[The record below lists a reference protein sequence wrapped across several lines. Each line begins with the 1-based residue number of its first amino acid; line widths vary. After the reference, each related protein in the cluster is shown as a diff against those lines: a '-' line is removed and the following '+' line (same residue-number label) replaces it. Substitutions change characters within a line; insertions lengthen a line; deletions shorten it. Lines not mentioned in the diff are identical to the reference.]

1 MQPSDNPTRYD
12 GGPLHPAMVEYKPV
26 FGSVVLDID
35 GDTADVVFLDHGGPL
50 GLTADY
56 VVTDTYRLV
65 K

>member
-1 MQPSDNPTRYD
+1 
-12 GGPLHPAMVEYKPV
+12 MVEYKPV